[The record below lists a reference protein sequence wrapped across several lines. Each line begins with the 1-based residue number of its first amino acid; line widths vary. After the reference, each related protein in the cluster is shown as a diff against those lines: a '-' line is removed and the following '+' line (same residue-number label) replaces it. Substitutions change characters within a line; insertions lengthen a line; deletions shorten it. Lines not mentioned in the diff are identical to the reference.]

1 MFLGGY
7 MVSKADGTV
16 DDSEIQALSSIVSP
30 AIFAECMLTVKGLT
44 EDDIITEIID
54 LAKELDVVLSVMQK
68 LNMLRDLS
76 IISYADGQIDAE
88 EVNVLHNLAKQL
100 YIKTEF
106 IDRVISDA
114 QNVD

>member
-1 MFLGGY
+1 
-7 MVSKADGTV
+7 
-16 DDSEIQALSSIVSP
+16 
-30 AIFAECMLTVKGLT
+30 
-44 EDDIITEIID
+44 
-54 LAKELDVVLSVMQK
+54 MQK